1 MLKVHLYPMDL
12 SCDLTTETGEN
23 SASLNVNAREYI
35 LERTA
40 VVAAKLQ
47 IRDAAEYERE
57 RPTVE

>member
-40 VVAAKLQ
+40 VVAVKLQ
-47 IRDAAEYERE
+47 IRDATE
-57 RPTVE
+57 